1 MAPRRV
7 AGYNRVMS
15 LSLIWFAAPLLALA
29 LASFAATGV
38 VQRILRDREILDHP
52 VERSSHS
59 SPTPRG
65 GGIAVVALLL
75 TSLFTWSR
83 LSGAPDYAGPV
94 TSGIGVILLAT
105 GALAVTSWID
115 DLRTL
120 SPVTR
125 LVAHVAAVV
134 AAMAWVSPHGM
145 IFQGL
150 LPFWYD
156 AVAAAVL
163 WVWFVNLFNFMD
175 GIDGISGV
183 EAATVSAGLA
193 LIAFISPAAGLSPWP
208 GAALAA
214 VMIGFLWWNWQPAR
228 IFLGDVGSVPLGFLL
243 GWLLVE
249 TAAAGHWAPALIL
262 PLYYLADATITLGRR
277 LVRRERIWEAHR
289 EHFYQLAVQRGRSH
303 AAGGLA
309 VLCANLAL
317 IALAVASL
325 TRPWPAVV
333 AAVFVVAM
341 LLAWMRQE
349 KTAAM
354 QPPSAA

>member
-1 MAPRRV
+1 MAPQRV
-7 AGYNRVMS
+7 AGYNRTMS
-15 LSLIWFAAPLLALA
+15 VALIWFAVPLLALA
-29 LASFAATGV
+29 LASFAATGLV
-38 VQRILRDREILDHP
+38 NRILREREILDHP
-52 VERSSHS
+52 IERSSHS
-59 SPTPRG
+59 RPTPRG

-75 TSLFTWSR
+75 ISLFAWSQ
-83 LSGAPDYAGPV
+83 LNGATYYAGPV
-94 TSGIGVILLAT
+94 TSGTSVVLLAT
-105 GALAVTSWID
+105 AALAVTSWID

-120 SPVTR
+120 SPATR
-125 LVAHVAAVV
+125 LVAHIAAVI

-156 AVAAAVL
+156 AVAAVVL

-183 EAATVSAGLA
+183 EAASVCGGLA
-193 LIAFISPAAGLSPWP
+193 LVAYISPAAGLSPWP

-228 IFLGDVGSVPLGFLL
+228 IFLGDVGSIPLGFLL

-249 TAAAGHWAPALIL
+249 TAAAGLWAPALIL

-289 EHFYQLAVQRGRSH
+289 EHFYQLAVRRGRSH
-303 AAGGLA
+303 AAVGMA
-309 VLCANLAL
+309 VLFANLAL

-333 AAVFVVAM
+333 VAVFVVAM
-341 LLAWMRQE
+341 LLAWMRQGS
-349 KTAAM
+349 AAAT

>member
-7 AGYNRVMS
+7 AGYNRAM
-15 LSLIWFAAPLLALA
+15 LSAPIWFAASLLTLA
-29 LASFAATGV
+29 LASVAATGLV
-38 VQRILRDREILDHP
+38 LRVLREREIFDHP
-52 VERSSHS
+52 IKRSSHS
-59 SPTPRG
+59 RPTPRG
-65 GGIAVVALLL
+65 GGIAVVALSLA
-75 TSLFTWSR
+75 SLFVWSQ
-83 LSGAPDYAGPV
+83 LSGAPYFPGPV
-94 TSGIGVILLAT
+94 KSGTGVILLAT
-105 GALAVTSWID
+105 TALAVTSWID
-115 DLRTL
+115 DLRKL
-120 SPVTR
+120 SPATR
-125 LVAHVAAVV
+125 IVAHAAAVT
-134 AAMAWVSPHGM
+134 ASMAWVSSHGM

-156 AVAAAVL
+156 ALAAALL

-183 EAATVSAGLA
+183 EATSVSIGIA
-193 LIAFISPAAGLSPWP
+193 LVAFISPSAGLSPWP

-249 TAAAGHWAPALIL
+249 TAAAGLWAPALIL

-277 LVRRERIWEAHR
+277 LAKREKIWEAHR
-289 EHFYQLAVQRGRSH
+289 QHFYQRAVQLGRSH
-303 AAGGLA
+303 ATVGKA

-325 TRPWPAVV
+325 VRPWPAVV

-341 LLAWMRQE
+341 LLAWMRQD
-349 KTAAM
+349 KTSA
-354 QPPSAA
+354 PPSAA

>member
-1 MAPRRV
+1 MAPQRV
-7 AGYNRVMS
+7 AGYNRVM
-15 LSLIWFAAPLLALA
+15 LTAPIWFVASLLTLA
-29 LASFAATGV
+29 LASVAATGFV
-38 VQRILRDREILDHP
+38 LRVLRDRGIFDHP
-52 VERSSHS
+52 TDRSSHS
-59 SPTPRG
+59 RPTPRG
-65 GGIAVVALLL
+65 GGIAVIALSLA
-75 TSLFTWSR
+75 SLFAWR
-83 LSGAPDYAGPV
+83 QWGGAPYFPGPV
-94 TSGIGVILLAT
+94 TSGTGVVLLAT
-105 GALAVTSWID
+105 TALAVTSWID

-120 SPVTR
+120 SPATR

-145 IFQGL
+145 IFQGVL
-150 LPFWYD
+150 SFWYD

-183 EAATVSAGLA
+183 EAASVSAGLA
-193 LIAFISPAAGLSPWP
+193 LVAFISPAADLSPWP

-214 VMIGFLWWNWQPAR
+214 VMVGFLWWNWQPAR

-249 TAAAGHWAPALIL
+249 AAAAGLWAPALIL

-277 LVRRERIWEAHR
+277 LVRKERVWEAHR
-289 EHFYQLAVQRGRSH
+289 EHFYQLAVRRGRSH
-303 AAGGLA
+303 AAVSMA
-309 VLCANLAL
+309 VLCANLTL
-317 IALAVASL
+317 IALAIASL

-341 LLAWMRQE
+341 LLAWMRQGSA
-349 KTAAM
+349 AAM

>member
-1 MAPRRV
+1 V
-7 AGYNRVMS
+7 ASG
-15 LSLIWFAAPLLALA
+15 
-29 LASFAATGV
+29 TGV
-38 VQRILRDREILDHP
+38 V
-52 VERSSHS
+52 
-59 SPTPRG
+59 
-65 GGIAVVALLL
+65 
-75 TSLFTWSR
+75 
-83 LSGAPDYAGPV
+83 
-94 TSGIGVILLAT
+94 LLAT
-105 GALAVTSWID
+105 AALAVTSWID

-120 SPVTR
+120 SPATR
-125 LVAHVAAVV
+125 LVAHITAVV
-134 AAMAWVSPHGM
+134 AAMAWVSPHGLV
-145 IFQGL
+145 FQGL

-156 AVAAAVL
+156 AAAAVVL

-183 EAATVSAGLA
+183 EAASVSAGLA
-193 LIAFISPAAGLSPWP
+193 LVSFLSPAAGLSPWP

-214 VMIGFLWWNWQPAR
+214 VITGFLWWNWQPAR

-249 TAAAGHWAPALIL
+249 TAAAGLWAPALIL

-277 LVRRERIWEAHR
+277 LVRRERVWKAHR

-303 AAGGLA
+303 AAVA
-309 VLCANLAL
+309 RAALCANLAL

-341 LLAWMRQE
+341 LLAWMRQGNA
-349 KTAAM
+349 AAM